1 MSDIIEAV
9 YKDGVIKLKK
19 RLREGEKVIV
29 KPRERRI
36 RRYFGVLRG
45 KPVDK
50 IIGEI
55 EGTSSHDGTF

>member
-19 RLREGEKVIV
+19 RLREGEKVIVIV

-55 EGTSSHDGTF
+55 EGGGIY

>member
-29 KPRERRI
+29 IVKPREK
-36 RRYFGVLRG
+36 GS
-45 KPVDK
+45 DD
-50 IIGEI
+50 
-55 EGTSSHDGTF
+55 TSEFSEVNL

>member
-1 MSDIIEAV
+1 MSDIFEAV
-9 YKDGVIKLKK
+9 YRDGVIKLKK
-19 RLREGEKVIV
+19 RLREGERVIVIV

-36 RRYFGVLRG
+36 KQYFGVLRD

-55 EGTSSHDGTF
+55 EGGGIY